1 VAKTPPSARAER
13 QTVIRTVGGSF
24 EVDVENLRR
33 ARVGKR
39 QRPCGGAR
47 SSPSARMRK
56 LLANIRQA
64 RERVDGKTDGVPAS
78 RVETPGEPSEPV
90 ADRAVA
96 TGPRLEEIPRGD
108 PTERK

>member
-1 VAKTPPSARAER
+1 
-13 QTVIRTVGGSF
+13 
-24 EVDVENLRR
+24 
-33 ARVGKR
+33 
-39 QRPCGGAR
+39 
-47 SSPSARMRK
+47 MRK